1 MGLRNSC
8 SILRSSDS
16 GLAESAQPEDNAGPS
31 HISGSHKHK
40 WGIWDCVEPTPNSH
54 QSQNQA
60 VNLQQLF
67 GIVYNKKLK
76 LSSKYAY
83 QNLFLDGKDCDIRVH
98 ALEVEWPL
106 HKAFL
111 CQSAFFAKM
120 LKDIWK
126 ESHSGVVDLQIKN
139 EDIDVGSLHFVF
151 GSLYRDED
159 LPITP
164 RRAPHILAAACLLQ
178 VEHVIGQCK
187 EIMNSSITRE
197 TVCSYY
203 TAAETYGLKSV
214 KTRCFDWLLCNLMT
228 QPTVELYR
236 EIDTKLMYLLISSPD
251 LLVMQKEPDIYTTL
265 KEWIFLCLNPSW
277 KGPVKKILINAN
289 RWLSEHMECIDNLSF
304 LESEEGLIYQP
315 AFKKLRFQ
323 HIICD
328 VGDSA
333 TLERDRLIPLEWL
346 TPIYKQQWLA
356 LLQEKEQ
363 REIGPRIIS
372 EELEDCGMRCGT
384 MISRDGKYSWKWSD
398 FRFSFPIRVTFTNSY
413 IIFRQSRQCD
423 GCCLQHVRNVVFK
436 ITLVC
441 FDSNGKVTFSKTT
454 GHKIVTFE
462 HNEEQI
468 AIKLDGIVLSFPL
481 YIFLNFLFLS
491 LGNTEHCDLVNY

>member
-1 MGLRNSC
+1 MGLLNSH
-8 SILRSSDS
+8 SSLRCSDS
-16 GLAESAQPEDNAGPS
+16 SLAEPMQPEDNAGTS
-31 HISGSHKHK
+31 YISGSRKRK
-40 WGIWDCVEPTPNSH
+40 WGIWDCVALTPNIHGSR
-54 QSQNQA
+54 NQA

-67 GIVYNKKLK
+67 GIIYRKKPK

-83 QNLFLDGKDCDIRVH
+83 QTLFLDGKDSDIRIR

-111 CQSAFFAKM
+111 CQSGFFAKM
-120 LKDIWK
+120 LKGTWK
-126 ESHSGVVDLQIKN
+126 ESHSNVVDLEIKN
-139 EDIDVGSLHFVF
+139 EDIDVGSLHYVF

-159 LPITP
+159 LPIIP
-164 RRAPHILAAACLLQ
+164 RRVPHVLAAACLLQ
-178 VEHVIGQCK
+178 VEHVIQQCK
-187 EIMNSSITRE
+187 ETMNNSITRE

-228 QPTVELYR
+228 HPRVELYR

-251 LLVMQKEPDIYTTL
+251 LLVMQKEMDIYTTL
-265 KEWIFLCLNPSW
+265 KEWIFLCHNPSW
-277 KGPVKKILINAN
+277 KGSVKQILTSAN
-289 RWLSEHMECIDNLSF
+289 SWLSKHMKCIDSISF

-315 AFKKLRFQ
+315 LFKKLRFQ

-328 VGDSA
+328 LSDTA

-356 LLQEKEQ
+356 LLQEQEH

-372 EELEDCGMRCGT
+372 EELEECGMRCGT
-384 MISRDGKYSWKWSD
+384 MISRDGKYSWKWSA
-398 FRFSFPIRVTFTNSY
+398 FRFSFPIHITFTNRY
-413 IIFRQSRQCD
+413 IIFRQCRQQCN
-423 GCCLQHVRNVVFK
+423 GCCLKHIRNVVFK

-454 GHKIVTFE
+454 GRKVVTFE
-462 HNEEQI
+462 HKEEQI
-468 AIKLDGIVLSFPL
+468 VMKLDGIALSFPL
-481 YIFLNFLFLS
+481 YIFFSFLFLS
-491 LGNTEHCDLVNY
+491 SGNVEHV

>member
-1 MGLRNSC
+1 MGLLNSR
-8 SILRSSDS
+8 SSLRSSDS
-16 GLAESAQPEDNAGPS
+16 GLAESAQPEDNADPGPS
-31 HISGSHKHK
+31 YISGSRKRK
-40 WGIWDCVEPTPNSH
+40 WGIWDCVAPTPNIHESR
-54 QSQNQA
+54 NQA

-67 GIVYNKKLK
+67 GIVYRKKPK

-83 QNLFLDGKDCDIRVH
+83 ENLFLGGKDTDIRIR

-120 LKDIWK
+120 LKDTWK

-139 EDIDVGSLHFVF
+139 EDIDVSSLHFVF

-164 RRAPHILAAACLLQ
+164 HRAPHILAAASLFQ
-178 VEHVIGQCK
+178 VEHVIRQCK

-203 TAAETYGLKSV
+203 TAAEIYGLKSV

-228 QPTVELYR
+228 HPTVELYR

-251 LLVMQKEPDIYTTL
+251 LLVMRKEMDIYNTL
-265 KEWIFLCLNPSW
+265 KEWIFLYFNPFW
-277 KGPVKKILINAN
+277 KGTVKQMLTNSN
-289 RWLSEHMECIDNLSF
+289 TWLSRHMKCIDNISF
-304 LESEEGLIYQP
+304 LESEEGLIFQP
-315 AFKKLRFQ
+315 VFKKLRFQ

-328 VGDSA
+328 LNDTA
-333 TLERDRLIPLEWL
+333 TLEQDRLIPLEWL

-356 LLQEKEQ
+356 LLQEQEQ

-384 MISRDGKYSWKWSD
+384 VISRDGKYSWKWSA
-398 FRFSFPIRVTFTNSY
+398 FRFSFPIHITFTSRY
-413 IIFRQSRQCD
+413 IIFRQCRQRCN
-423 GCCLQHVRNVVFK
+423 GYCSKHVRNVVFK

-441 FDSNGKVTFSKTT
+441 FDSDGKVTFSKTT
-454 GHKIVTFE
+454 GPKIVTFE
-462 HNEEQI
+462 YKEEQI
-468 AIKLDGIVLSFPL
+468 VMKLDGIVLSFPL
-481 YIFLNFLFLS
+481 HIFFTFLFLTS
-491 LGNTEHCDLVNY
+491 ENTEHV